1 MVLRDLGDR
10 SSDFAQQ
17 AAALLPNEKNN
28 WIGITALLNL
38 RGHGSTLLAD
48 WLKNQVEI
56 DKHQYDVAAIR
67 ALYNNVETRKVAID
81 LAVSRSRRPSAIL
94 DALYD
99 IADEGNDVGV
109 REQILDKAV
118 AARAF
123 VVTEPLCA
131 IEGLAKFDS
140 ARAIEA
146 IELGLRNIPAI
157 ERCVLVTPGECGAAA
172 IGTGKDVQ
180 HQRRIGDR
188 AGRQP
193 EVNEVIE
200 AVGHLAVWDQAERR
214 LQADDAGTG
223 SRQARAGPGIGC
235 QRERP

>member
-1 MVLRDLGDR
+1 MIQTSYPVVRGIFAREKAESRIAGLACMVLRDLGDR

-38 RGHGSTLLAD
+38 RGHGSTLLAA

-157 ERCVLVTPGECGAAA
+157 ERCVLVTPGECGPLLSAPERTSNINAVSA
-172 IGTGKDVQ
+172 TV
-180 HQRRIGDR
+180 R
-188 AGRQP
+188 AVSPR
-193 EVNEVIE
+193 
-200 AVGHLAVWDQAERR
+200 
-214 LQADDAGTG
+214 
-223 SRQARAGPGIGC
+223 
-235 QRERP
+235 